1 MHMPDHSLYW
11 DNHCSQSVEIGQD
24 MLYLCQIIVFIE
36 IIVVHNQL
44 RLGRLCC
51 THARS

>member
-1 MHMPDHSLYW
+1 
-11 DNHCSQSVEIGQD
+11 

-44 RLGRLCC
+44 RLGRLVMDHSLMDLGQAMYMPDHSLFEISC
-51 THARS
+51 S